1 MSKSAAYID
10 WGGSDEEFIRA
21 IRTYAMAVLR
31 AVRQVA
37 EYFAAVFEAYA
48 KEHASWTDRT
58 ANARQS
64 LHTWI
69 DDLANG
75 VVELYLSH
83 GVYYGIFLERRFAGK
98 YAIIWPTIEA
108 HLEEITRM
116 LQGIFG

>member
-1 MSKSAAYID
+1 MTGAASID
-10 WGGSDEEFIRA
+10 WGGSDEEMLRA
-21 IRTYAMAVLR
+21 IEQYAHAVLR

-37 EYFAAVFEAYA
+37 EYWAAVLEAYA

-69 DDLANG
+69 EELSNDT
-75 VVELYLSH
+75 VELYLSH
-83 GVYYGIFLERRFAGK
+83 GMKYGLHLERRWSGL

-108 HLEEITRM
+108 HLGEISAM